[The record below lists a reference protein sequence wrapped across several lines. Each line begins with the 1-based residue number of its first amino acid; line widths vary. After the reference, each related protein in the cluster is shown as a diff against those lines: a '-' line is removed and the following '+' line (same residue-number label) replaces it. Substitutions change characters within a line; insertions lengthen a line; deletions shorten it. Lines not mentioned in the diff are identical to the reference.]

1 MQSFVSIIITCFN
14 KEKFIDR
21 AIRSCLNQI
30 TSGFSYEI
38 IVVDDCSTDNSVDVI
53 ERFGQKISVVL
64 LNENKGVAGAS
75 NAGLQT
81 AKGGLLD

>member
-64 LNENKGVAGAS
+64 LNENKGVVEAAM
-75 NAGLQT
+75 
-81 AKGGLLD
+81 LDFRQRRGIID